1 MISVTLGT
9 ASDAQIVES
18 LREEFNQNFMLH
30 YYFPPFCVGEVRR
43 ITGPGRREIGHG
55 ALAEKSLLNV
65 LPDPV
70 DFPYTIRII
79 SDILES
85 NGSSSMAS
93 VCGGTL
99 ALMDAGVPI
108 RHPVA
113 GISTGMVSEGERYVL
128 LTDIIGEEDHY
139 GDMDFKVAGTQVG
152 ITGIQLDL
160 KARSI
165 RFAQIRETF
174 QRAKDARMKILQVM
188 LSVIEKPREAI
199 SQYAPKLVITHVP
212 TDMIGMIIGPG
223 GREIKALQEST
234 GTTIE
239 IEDDGSV
246 FISCVEGD
254 GHLRAKEIIELMTK
268 PVEVGK
274 IYEAKVVSIKD
285 FGVFAELAPGKEGM
299 CHVSELDTAYIQS
312 TSNFCRIGD
321 IMPFKVV
328 SIDETGRIKLSRKE
342 ALKERE
348 KAQHSS
354 KK

>member
-1 MISVTLGT
+1 
-9 ASDAQIVES
+9 
-18 LREEFNQNFMLH
+18 
-30 YYFPPFCVGEVRR
+30 
-43 ITGPGRREIGHG
+43 
-55 ALAEKSLLNV
+55 
-65 LPDPV
+65 
-70 DFPYTIRII
+70 
-79 SDILES
+79 
-85 NGSSSMAS
+85 MAS

-108 RHPVA
+108 RRPVA
-113 GISTGMVSEGERYVL
+113 GISIGMVSDGERYVL
-128 LTDIIGEEDHY
+128 LTDILGEEDHY

-165 RFAQIRETF
+165 RFDQIRETF
-174 QRAKDARMKILQVM
+174 QRAREARIKILKIM
-188 LSVIEKPREAI
+188 LSVIDKPREAI
-199 SQYAPKLVITHVP
+199 SQYAPKLVITQVP

-246 FISCVEGD
+246 FISCLEGD

-312 TSNFCRIGD
+312 TSSFCRVGD
-321 IMPFKVV
+321 VMPFKVV

-342 ALKERE
+342 ALKERD
-348 KAQHSS
+348 KAQKNP